1 MTQNN
6 SPYIPA
12 LSFKWLTPLY
22 DTVLKR
28 VMREETFKRRL
39 IVQAQFGANQRVLD
53 LGCGTGTLTLMIKRQ
68 YPYLELTGIDGDPQV
83 LEIARRKAIQANASI
98 QWDLGMANDLPYESD
113 TFDRIV
119 SSLMT
124 HHLTSENKLLA
135 FKEVFRVLKPG
146 GEFHIADFGAPHSPT
161 MKFVVLYMSKLEE
174 AADNM
179 KGFLPITLKEAGFIE
194 VAEKENYSTLFGPLS
209 LYKARKLTL

>member
-1 MTQNN
+1 MPQNN

-39 IVQAQFGANQRVLD
+39 IVQAQFGANQHGLN
-53 LGCGTGTLTLMIKRQ
+53 LGCGTGALTLMIKRQ
-68 YPYLELTGIDGDPQV
+68 YPNLELTGLDGDPQV

-124 HHLTSENKLLA
+124 HHLKSENKLLA
-135 FKEVFRVLKPG
+135 FKETFRVLKPG

-179 KGFLPITLKEAGFIE
+179 KGFLPIMLQEAGFIGVE
-194 VAEKENYSTLFGPLS
+194 EKENFSTLFGPLS
-209 LYKARKLTL
+209 LLKARK